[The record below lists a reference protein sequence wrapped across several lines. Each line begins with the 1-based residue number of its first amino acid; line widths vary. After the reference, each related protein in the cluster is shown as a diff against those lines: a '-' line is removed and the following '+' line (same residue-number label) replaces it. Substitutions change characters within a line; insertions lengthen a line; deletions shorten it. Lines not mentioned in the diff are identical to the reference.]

1 MTSRRLLFRQEAID
15 FQRQHRNWGQVVL
28 LQPVATKVVTWFLA
42 AAVVLILVFLSFA
55 QYARKETVVGYLT
68 PTSGTAKIFVPQ
80 QVSTQQQGF
89 IKEVHVKEGDEV
101 AEGQPLFTVTMAQ
114 VAANGE
120 DVNASTLQILGLQR
134 DVITRQIASEE
145 RRDTSERQ
153 RLTSVI
159 KGIEAEIV
167 QLEGQ
172 RKIQNERLKL
182 SESFVSSAAQ
192 LSAKG
197 AMSDIELKRREEAA
211 LEQKQNL
218 TLLEQ
223 QLAARRTQL
232 SEARYT
238 LEQLPIV
245 TGERIRLLRTDLSAV
260 EQRTAEVE
268 GRRAYVI
275 RAPTRGRVSTL
286 QATVGQMADPRRMQ
300 LEIIPVDA
308 VLRAELFFPTRAFGF
323 VREGQDVR
331 ILYDAFPYQK
341 FGTYRGR
348 VVQVSQTILTAN
360 DVVGPIQLREPA
372 YRVTAALER
381 PDIDAYGKK
390 IPLRPDMLLKADVIL
405 DKRTLMS
412 WLLDPLLSARM

>member
-1 MTSRRLLFRQEAID
+1 MVVGAIVI
-15 FQRQHRNWGQVVL
+15 FVSL
-28 LQPVATKVVTWFLA
+28 
-42 AAVVLILVFLSFA
+42 A

-80 QVSTQQQGF
+80 QVATQQQGF
-89 IKEVHVKEGDEV
+89 IREVNVKEGDEV
-101 AEGQPLFTVTMAQ
+101 EEGQPLFTVSMAQ

-120 DVNASTLQILGLQR
+120 DVNASMLQILGLQR
-134 DVITRQIASEE
+134 DVITGQIASEE

-153 RLTSVI
+153 RLASVI
-159 KGIEAEIV
+159 KGIEAEIA

-172 RKIQNERLKL
+172 RTIQTERLKL
-182 SESFVSSAAQ
+182 SEGFVSSATQ

-197 AMSDIELKRREEAA
+197 AMPDIELKRREQAA

-218 TLLEQ
+218 ALLEQ
-223 QLAARRTQL
+223 QLAARHTQL
-232 SEARYT
+232 TESRYT

-245 TGERIRLLRTDLSAV
+245 TGERIRQLRTDLSTV
-260 EQRTAEVE
+260 EQRIAEVD

-275 RAPTRGRVSTL
+275 RAPTSGRVSTL
-286 QATVGQMADPRRMQ
+286 QATVGQMADPKRMQ
-300 LEIIPVDA
+300 LEIIPVDSP
-308 VLRAELFFPTRAFGF
+308 LQAELFFPTRAFGF

-341 FGTYRGR
+341 FGTYRGH
-348 VVQVSQTILTAN
+348 VLKVSETILTGN
-360 DVVGPIQLREPA
+360 DIVGPIQLKEPA

-381 PDIDAYGKK
+381 PDIDAYGQK

-405 DKRTLMS
+405 DKRALMS

>member
-1 MTSRRLLFRQEAID
+1 VTSHRSLFRQEAVD

-28 LQPVATKVVTWFLA
+28 LQPIATKILTWFLV
-42 AAVVLILVFLSFA
+42 AVVALILVFLSLA
-55 QYARKETVVGYLT
+55 QYARKETVAGYLT

-80 QVSTQQQGF
+80 QVATQQQGF
-89 IKEVHVKEGDEV
+89 IREVHVKEGAEV
-101 AEGQPLFTVTMAQ
+101 EEGQPLFTVSMAQ
-114 VAANGE
+114 TAANGE
-120 DVNASTLQILGLQR
+120 DVNASVLAILDLQR
-134 DVITRQIASEE
+134 DVINRQIASEE
-145 RRDTSERQ
+145 RRDASERE

-159 KGIEAEIV
+159 KGIEAEIT

-172 RKIQNERLKL
+172 RRIQNERLKL
-182 SESFVSSAAQ
+182 SEGFVSSASQ

-197 AMSDIELKRREEAA
+197 AMPDIELKRREQAA

-218 TLLEQ
+218 ALLEQ

-232 SEARYT
+232 TESRYT

-245 TGERIRLLRTDLSAV
+245 TGERIRQLRTDLSAA
-260 EQRTAEVE
+260 EQRVAEVE

-275 RAPTRGRVSTL
+275 RAPTSGRVSTL
-286 QATVGQMADPRRMQ
+286 QATVGQMADPKRMQ
-300 LEIIPVDA
+300 LEIIP
-308 VLRAELFFPTRAFGF
+308 LGSPLQAELFFPTRAFGF

-348 VVQVSQTILTAN
+348 VLKVSETILTSN
-360 DVVGPIQLREPA
+360 DVVGPIQLKEPA

-381 PDIDAYGKK
+381 PDIDAYGQK

-405 DKRTLMS
+405 DKRALMS